1 MARISIFTLRTTIG
15 QEKNAAKQVEQRA
28 RADKK
33 LQIKCVLVPE
43 NVRWYLFI
51 EAHPAS
57 LEKVLQGVRHVR
69 SKIVGKVNVD
79 DISDILIPRRPIE
92 QVRVDDIVEVTG
104 GPFRGSQAKISAVN
118 QTKEEVTVVLLDSPV
133 RIPVVIHADYVRVL
147 KSSSEDSEE
156 REEDLTI

>member
-15 QEKNAAKQVEQRA
+15 QEKNAAKQVEQRVLA
-28 RADKK
+28 NRK
-33 LQIKCVLVPE
+33 LRIKSVLVPE
-43 NVRWYLFI
+43 NVRGYLFI
-51 EAHPAS
+51 EGHPAS

-69 SKIVGKVNVD
+69 SKIVGKVNID

-92 QVRVDDIVEVTG
+92 QVQVDDIVEVTG

-133 RIPVVIHADYVRVL
+133 RIPVVIHADYVRILQSAEGDKDEV
-147 KSSSEDSEE
+147 EA
-156 REEDLTI
+156 